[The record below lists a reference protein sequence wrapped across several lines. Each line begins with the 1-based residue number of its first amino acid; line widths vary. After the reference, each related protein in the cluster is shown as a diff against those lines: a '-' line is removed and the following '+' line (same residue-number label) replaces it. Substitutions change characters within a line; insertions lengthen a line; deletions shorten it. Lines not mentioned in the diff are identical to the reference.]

1 MSSDADNKTIVIFEI
16 LKKLVAK
23 QEIYLTD
30 TELLDELRIK
40 ERTLRRYMGEIDKLF
55 PDAFRIESKLIGHG
69 KRPVKVLRVY
79 DKMILAYLAI

>member
-30 TELLDELRIK
+30 T
-40 ERTLRRYMGEIDKLF
+40 
-55 PDAFRIESKLIGHG
+55 
-69 KRPVKVLRVY
+69 
-79 DKMILAYLAI
+79 

>member
-1 MSSDADNKTIVIFEI
+1 MSSDAENKTIVVFEI

-69 KRPVKVLRVY
+69 KRPVKY
-79 DKMILAYLAI
+79 